1 MDDFASIHYEV
12 RYNAV
17 YLQPAVGDLLCK
29 LIKVTSIDGVVQEI
43 QADHMTLLVYN
54 TLTTLIL
61 YDQLDPKSFEV
72 TQSAPLEENGDE
84 ESAEDI
90 LAQAA
95 AAKVTFT
102 DKKRNKRIEKGE
114 IISAKVTR
122 MMVTQGNVVLYAQ
135 LA

>member
-1 MDDFASIHYEV
+1 
-12 RYNAV
+12 
-17 YLQPAVGDLLCK
+17 
-29 LIKVTSIDGVVQEI
+29 
-43 QADHMTLLVYN
+43 MTLLVYN

-61 YDQLDPKSFEV
+61 FDQLDPKSFEV
-72 TQSAPLEENGDE
+72 SQSATVEENEDE

-95 AAKVTFT
+95 ASKVTFT
-102 DKKRNKRIEKGE
+102 DKKRNKRVEKGE

-122 MMVTQGNVVLYAQ
+122 MMVTQGNVILYAQ